1 MRSLSHNHRI
11 VGTGKSIILVVIL
24 ALTPGC
30 TLFALSMSDF
40 LDRMEEQGCKVE
52 KARYNGKRETVD
64 IECK

>member
-1 MRSLSHNHRI
+1 M
-11 VGTGKSIILVVIL
+11 GTGKSIILVVIL

-30 TLFALSMSDF
+30 TLFALSVSDF

>member
-1 MRSLSHNHRI
+1 MPSFSHNHRV
-11 VGTGKSIILVVIL
+11 VGVGKSIILMVVL
-24 ALTPGC
+24 VLTPGC
-30 TLFALSMSDF
+30 TLFALSVSDF